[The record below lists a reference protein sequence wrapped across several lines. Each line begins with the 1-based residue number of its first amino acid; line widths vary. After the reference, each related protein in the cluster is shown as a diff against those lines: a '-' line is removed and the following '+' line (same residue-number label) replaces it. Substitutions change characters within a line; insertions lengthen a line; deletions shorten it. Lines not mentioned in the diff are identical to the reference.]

1 MSGKLKPHASEYRHG
16 GKTYLLP
23 ILATDCD
30 DAKAR
35 IRSAYFN
42 GQPLERVFGVGV

>member
-1 MSGKLKPHASEYRHG
+1 MSGKLKPHAIEYHHG
-16 GKTYLLP
+16 GKVYLLEVY
-23 ILATDCD
+23 ATDCD

-42 GQPLERVFGVGV
+42 GQPLQRVFGVDV

>member
-1 MSGKLKPHASEYRHG
+1 MSGKLKPHAIEYHHN
-16 GKTYLLP
+16 GKVYLLP
-23 ILATDCD
+23 IYATDCD

-42 GQPLERVFGVGV
+42 GQPLQRVFGVEV